1 MSSSDKKYRVN
12 LFRPKSIGMKGE
24 VTAIMTVLA
33 VWGIAAFGFQLCL
46 ALSADTAGK
55 SPLESFTFFNL
66 PFHYWFT
73 AQMLPLC
80 FIIICVLFNLFIDHL
95 TARQSGKGKGY
106 HD

>member
-1 MSSSDKKYRVN
+1 MSSSDIKYRVN
-12 LFRPKSIGMKGE
+12 PFRPKSAGMKGE
-24 VTAIMTVLA
+24 VIAILTVLA
-33 VWGIAAFGFQLCL
+33 AWGIATFGFQLWL
-46 ALSADTAGK
+46 ALSAKAGGK
-55 SPLESFTFFNL
+55 SPLEEFIFFNL

-95 TARQSGKGKGY
+95 TVRQTGKGKGY